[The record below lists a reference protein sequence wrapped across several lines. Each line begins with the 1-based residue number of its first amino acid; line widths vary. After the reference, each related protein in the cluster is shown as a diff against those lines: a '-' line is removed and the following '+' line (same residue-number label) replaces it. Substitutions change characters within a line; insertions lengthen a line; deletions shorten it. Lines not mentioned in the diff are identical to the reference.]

1 MASIIKIKRS
11 GTSGSPNT
19 LKLGEFAYSYLTG
32 TQSNGGDRLYIGT
45 GGVDV
50 NGDAVDIDVVGG
62 KYFTDLLDHVPGT
75 LSQSSAII
83 TDGSSKIDHLIVD
96 NIDINGNTISATNT
110 DGNILLSPNGNGT
123 VVLNSK
129 RITGVADPTGNQ
141 DVATKAY
148 VDENVGAA
156 YLTINGDTGTDTV
169 NLADS
174 NVTVVGD
181 TGITTTVTDNTI
193 TIDLDDTSVTTGSYG
208 SASAIPT
215 FTVDQQGRLTAASEV
230 SISTDLS
237 ISGDAGSDTVNLL
250 DSALAFAGSAD
261 LTATVTNNTVTYT
274 LDNTTVSA
282 GTYGSQTAI
291 PVLTV
296 DAKGRLT
303 TVSTATISTE
313 LSIAGDT
320 GTDNVNLLD
329 SSLTFTGGEGIDI
342 AVTNNTVT
350 ISGEDASD
358 TNKGVASF
366 NSNDFTVTNG
376 NVVIAAGGV
385 DNAQIANPNVT
396 VNGVQIDLGGS
407 HTFVTDSVPEG
418 STNLY
423 YTTARA
429 DSDAKNAVSVTDAGG
444 DGSLTYNSTTGVF
457 TYTGP
462 SATEVRAHLV
472 AGTGV
477 SYDSADGVISIGQ
490 PVATTDDVIFNDVS
504 TSGNVTIQGDLTVQG
519 TTTTINTVTMTT
531 KDALIHLAD
540 SNDTTDGIDIGF
552 IGHYYSSGNS
562 RIEHTGLFRDATD
575 GKYKLFTGLSDA
587 DLDDSLNVVN
597 ISGTGYTKAD
607 LVIGTLTAD
616 GFTGNYAGFDSDF
629 SQKTTDDLT
638 EGSNLYYTTAR
649 FDSDFGDN
657 TTDDLTEGS
666 TNLYYTDERVD
677 DRVAALLQEGEGI
690 DLTYDDGLGTLT
702 ITGELA
708 TDTNKGVASF
718 NSTHFTVTS
727 GAVTANDITFGAGDD
742 VNGQSGTTGLTI
754 GESLNIYGDHAQGII
769 TTSSAGQIL
778 VEGRNATNSSKGVA
792 SFGAYA
798 GDSAGTGYQF
808 TITNGDVAISTID
821 GGVY

>member
-11 GTSGSPNT
+11 GTSGAPSS
-19 LKLGEFAYSYLTG
+19 LKLGEFAYSYLAG
-32 TQSNGGDRLYIGT
+32 TEGNGGDRLYIGT
-45 GGVDV
+45 GGVDG
-50 NGDAVDIDVVGG
+50 NGNANSIDVVGG
-62 KYFTDLLDHVPGT
+62 KYFTDKLDHTPGT
-75 LSQSSAII
+75 LTATSAII
-83 TDGSSKIDHLIVD
+83 TDANSKIDHLIVD
-96 NIDINGNTISATNT
+96 NIDINTNTISATNT

-129 RITGVADPTGNQ
+129 RITNVADPTQNQ

-148 VDENVGAA
+148 VDENVGASF
-156 YLTINGDTGTDTV
+156 LTINGDTGTDTV

-237 ISGDAGSDTVNLL
+237 ISGDTGSDTVNLL
-250 DSALAFAGSAD
+250 DSALAFAGSSD
-261 LTATVTNNTVTYT
+261 LTATVTDNTVTYT

-320 GTDNVNLLD
+320 GSDNVNLLD
-329 SSLTFTGGEGIDI
+329 SSLTFAGGEGIDI
-342 AVTNNTVT
+342 AVTDNTVT

-429 DSDAKNAVSVTDAGG
+429 DSDAKNAISG
-444 DGSLTYNSTTGVF
+444 
-457 TYTGP
+457 
-462 SATEVRAHLV
+462 
-472 AGTGV
+472 GTGV
-477 SYDSADGVISIGQ
+477 TYDNATGEISIGQ
-490 PVATTDDVIFNDVS
+490 PVATTDDVTFNDIT
-504 TSGNVTIQGDLTVQG
+504 TSGDVTVQGNLTVQG

-540 SNDTTDGIDIGF
+540 SNDTTDAIDIGF
-552 IGHYYSSGNS
+552 IGHYYSSDNS

-575 GKYKLFTGLSDA
+575 GKFKFFTGLSDA

-607 LVIGTLTAD
+607 IVVGTLTAD
-616 GFTGNYAGFDSDF
+616 AFTGNYAGFDSDF
-629 SQKTTDDLT
+629 GQQTTD
-638 EGSNLYYTTAR
+638 E
-649 FDSDFGDN
+649 
-657 TTDDLTEGS
+657 LTEGS

-677 DRVAALLQEGEGI
+677 DRVASLATEGEGI
-690 DLTYDDGLGTLT
+690 DITYDDALGTLT
-702 ITGELA
+702 ISGENA
-708 TDTNKGVASF
+708 SDTNKGIASF
-718 NSTHFTVTS
+718 DNTNFTVTN
-727 GAVTANDITFGAGDD
+727 GNVVANDITFGAGDD
-742 VNGQSGTTGLTI
+742 VNGQSGTTALTV
-754 GESLNIYGDHAQGII
+754 GESLNIYGDHSQGII
-769 TTSSAGQIL
+769 TSASAGQIL
-778 VEGRNATNSSKGVA
+778 VQGRNATNTSKGVA

-808 TITNGDVAISTID
+808 TITNGDVAIATID

>member
-11 GTSGSPNT
+11 GTSGAPSS
-19 LKLGEFAYSYLTG
+19 LKLGEFAYSYLAG
-32 TQSNGGDRLYIGT
+32 TEGNGGDRLYIGT
-45 GGVDV
+45 GGVDGSG
-50 NGDAVDIDVVGG
+50 NANSIDVVGG
-62 KYFTDLLDHVPGT
+62 KYFTDKLDHTPGT
-75 LSQSSAII
+75 LTATSAIV
-83 TDGSSKIDHLIVD
+83 TDANSKIDHLIVD

-129 RITGVADPTGNQ
+129 RITNVADPTQNQ

-148 VDENVGAA
+148 VDENVGASF
-156 YLTINGDTGTDTV
+156 LTINGDTGTDTV

-237 ISGDAGSDTVNLL
+237 ISGDTGSDTVNLL
-250 DSALAFAGSAD
+250 DSALAFAGSSD

-320 GTDNVNLLD
+320 GSDNVNLLD

-342 AVTNNTVT
+342 AVTDNTVT
-350 ISGEDASD
+350 VSGEDASD
-358 TNKGVASF
+358 TNKGIASF

-429 DSDAKNAVSVTDAGG
+429 DSDAKNAISG
-444 DGSLTYNSTTGVF
+444 
-457 TYTGP
+457 
-462 SATEVRAHLV
+462 
-472 AGTGV
+472 GTGV
-477 SYDSADGVISIGQ
+477 TYDNATGEISIGQ
-490 PVATTDDVIFNDVS
+490 PVATTDDVTFNDIT
-504 TSGNVTIQGDLTVQG
+504 TSGDVTVQGNLTVQG

-540 SNDTTDGIDIGF
+540 SNDTTDAIDIGF
-552 IGHYYSSGNS
+552 IGHYYSSDNS

-575 GKYKLFTGLSDA
+575 GKFKFFTGLSDN

-607 LVIGTLTAD
+607 IVVGTLTAD
-616 GFTGNYAGFDSDF
+616 AFTGNYAGFDSDF
-629 SQKTTDDLT
+629 GQQTTD
-638 EGSNLYYTTAR
+638 E
-649 FDSDFGDN
+649 
-657 TTDDLTEGS
+657 LTEGS
-666 TNLYYTDERVD
+666 TNLYFTDERVD
-677 DRVAALLQEGEGI
+677 DRIAALLQEGEGI
-690 DLTYDDGLGTLT
+690 DITYDDALGTLT
-702 ITGELA
+702 ITGEDA
-708 TDTNKGVASF
+708 TTTNKGIASF
-718 NSTHFTVTS
+718 NTNHFSVTS
-727 GAVTANDITFGAGDD
+727 GAVGAKDITFGAGDD
-742 VNGQSGTTGLTI
+742 NTGQASTTNTTLG
-754 GESLNIYGDHAQGII
+754 GSLNIFGDFSQGIQ

-778 VEGRNATNSSKGVA
+778 IVGRNSTNTSKGVA

-808 TITNGDVAISTID
+808 TVTNGDVAIATVD